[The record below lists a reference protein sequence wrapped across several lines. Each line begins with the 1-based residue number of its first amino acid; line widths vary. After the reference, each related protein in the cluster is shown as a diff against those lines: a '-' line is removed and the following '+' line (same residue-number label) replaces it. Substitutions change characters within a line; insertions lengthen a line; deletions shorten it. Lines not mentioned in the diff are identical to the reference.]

1 MPSIRSPCL
10 ERLENSRHIRPDN
23 LKDPYSALVNGP
35 EDGMVNQDISAW
47 NIHFEVNNRR
57 TTRWNECG
65 LDILGRFR
73 TYSAQLVY
81 GIKYLSYDVE
91 SRSHVW
97 AAIAYI
103 ETHLLPNFRL
113 QITRG
118 RHGIKLDIGRL
129 L

>member
-1 MPSIRSPCL
+1 MSSISSPCL
-10 ERLENSRHIRPDN
+10 ERLENFRLIRTCN
-23 LKDPYSALVNGP
+23 LKDPYSPLVNGP
-35 EDGMVNQDISAW
+35 ESGMVNKDISAW

-81 GIKYLSYDVE
+81 GIKYISNDVE
-91 SRSHVW
+91 SRGHVW
-97 AAIAYI
+97 AAIAHL

-113 QITRG
+113 PIT
-118 RHGIKLDIGRL
+118 
-129 L
+129 